1 MTDDAPLRLAFL
13 GDPNSV
19 HTRRWIAWFAQAGHD
34 VRLIDPFATD
44 IEPGLADGVV
54 VERYRA
60 HRRRLPLVSHLAA
73 RGDLRRILARA
84 DAQVL
89 HAHFVRRFGWQ
100 AALSGFH
107 PLVVSPWGSDI
118 LRAPGRAVRTRAW
131 NRFALGSADLV
142 TVSSEGM
149 RRAAIRAG
157 ASAKRTTMISHGVD
171 TDQFSPG
178 PADEDLARQIGA
190 DGAPIVVSPRSIRAL
205 YRQEVVVDAVAA
217 ISTPE
222 RRPLLVMSARGADA
236 DYHGAIRARAEAG
249 GIADRLRILDDVPHE
264 RLPAL
269 FRLADVVVSV
279 PETDSFS
286 VTMLEAMAC
295 GAPVVASDLPAV
307 TPVLGPIDPVA
318 SELIVPVGDAR
329 ATAAAIDRGLRLDG
343 AERSRLGERLRSF
356 VRETADYDTNM
367 ATMEG
372 LYRRLAAGR

>member
-19 HTRRWIAWFAQAGHD
+19 HTRRWIAWFAKAEHD
-34 VRLIDPFATD
+34 VRLIDPFGTD
-44 IEPGLADGVV
+44 IDPGLPDGVV
-54 VERYRA
+54 VERYAA
-60 HRRRLPLVSHLAA
+60 HRRRLPLISHLTA
-73 RGDLRRILARA
+73 RADLRRILERL
-84 DAQVL
+84 DTQVL

-131 NRFALGSADLV
+131 NRFALSSADLV

-149 RRAAIRAG
+149 RQAALRAG
-157 ASAKRTTMISHGVD
+157 ASSDRIALISHGVD

-178 PADEDLARQIGA
+178 SADDDLARQIGV
-190 DGAPIVVSPRSIRAL
+190 DGAPIVVSPRSIRPL

-217 ISTPE
+217 VSTPE

-236 DYHGAIRARAEAG
+236 DELEAVRARAAAG
-249 GIADRLRILDDVPHE
+249 GIADRLRVLDDVPHE

-295 GAPVVASDLPAV
+295 GTPIVASDLPAV
-307 TPVLGPIDPVA
+307 TPVLGPLDPLA
-318 SELIVPVGDAR
+318 PELIAPVGDAR
-329 ATAAAIDRGLRLDG
+329 STASAIDRALRLDP
-343 AERSRLGERLRSF
+343 AERARLGDRLRSF
-356 VRETADYDTNM
+356 VRETSDYDTSM

-372 LYRRLAAGR
+372 IYRRLAAGR